1 MGPSPATP
9 LPTSPFAARPGFR
22 SSILQPAAVSVQGL
36 GKRYRLREPRPVT
49 FQQTIGTILRGASST
64 PFWALRDISFDVRRG
79 ECIGIIGSN
88 GAGKSTLLRMICG
101 VGRPTTGQVQVT
113 GRMAGLLELGAGF
126 HPHLTARENV
136 YVSAIISGLN
146 RREVK
151 ERFDSIVD
159 FAELWDFIDQPLR
172 TYSAGMVM
180 RLGFSTAIHVDPA
193 VLIIDEGL
201 TVGDAHFQQKCLER
215 IKEFRLDGKTLIMVS
230 HDMGMIRS
238 FCTRALW
245 LRRGSLSADGP
256 IEDVVPRYEAVS
268 QREALAAI
276 RA

>member
-1 MGPSPATP
+1 
-9 LPTSPFAARPGFR
+9 
-22 SSILQPAAVSVQGL
+22 
-36 GKRYRLREPRPVT
+36 
-49 FQQTIGTILRGASST
+49 
-64 PFWALRDISFDVRRG
+64 
-79 ECIGIIGSN
+79 
-88 GAGKSTLLRMICG
+88 
-101 VGRPTTGQVQVT
+101 
-113 GRMAGLLELGAGF
+113 
-126 HPHLTARENV
+126 
-136 YVSAIISGLN
+136 
-146 RREVK
+146 
-151 ERFDSIVD
+151 
-159 FAELWDFIDQPLR
+159 
-172 TYSAGMVM
+172 MVM

-201 TVGDAHFQQKCLER
+201 TLGDAHFQQKCLER

-268 QREALAAI
+268 QRESLAAI